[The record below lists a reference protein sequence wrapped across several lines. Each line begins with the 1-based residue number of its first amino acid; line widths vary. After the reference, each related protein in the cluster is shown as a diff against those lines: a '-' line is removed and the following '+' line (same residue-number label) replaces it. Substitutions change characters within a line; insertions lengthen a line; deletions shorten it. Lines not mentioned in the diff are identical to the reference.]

1 MGEKMDKN
9 YKQPVIPVFVLI
21 IYIVA
26 AECLVLNFLPGVSA
40 LFCGPTAWLTHAV
53 TGWPLSIND
62 SVYVLETPSVMLR
75 ITEKCS
81 GFSFFLTLHAVILLA
96 LAFNLRL
103 MFISILPV
111 LAASYVMAIL
121 LNVCRVMCSYQ
132 LKNLLPDGFIIPYA
146 GIHLFIGAMIF
157 IPFLIFAFIITSRF
171 NQSRELGVRS

>member
-1 MGEKMDKN
+1 MIN
-9 YKQPVIPVFVLI
+9 YKQPVIPVLVLI
-21 IYIVA
+21 VYIVA
-26 AECLVLNFLPGVSA
+26 AESLVLNFLPGVSA
-40 LFCGPTAWLTHAV
+40 LFCCPTAWLTHVV
-53 TGWPLSIND
+53 TGWPLSMSD
-62 SVYVLETPSVMLR
+62 GVYVLETPAIILR

-96 LAFNLRL
+96 LAFKNLRL

-157 IPFLIFAFIITSRF
+157 IPFLIFAFIITINSRK
-171 NQSRELGVRS
+171 SGVRSQESE